1 MKVCFL
7 VNDLELS
14 GGVGIVLEHAR
25 RLGDHH
31 GFAVTLALA
40 RAPTTATWRY
50 EQLSGVHVATL
61 AEARQEHFDVA
72 VATWWETTTALLT
85 VPATRY
91 GYFVQSLE
99 DRFYHYDEP
108 DRLGAAVTLGLPV
121 AFVTE
126 ARWIA
131 RTLEQLRPDAPVYLA
146 RNGIDKDVF
155 GVRESLDVR
164 RGAPLRILIEGNP
177 TVWFKGV
184 GSALAAV
191 EAMREERHV
200 TVVTAHHDEL
210 GDDPPADRVVG
221 PLTHREMSDLY
232 AETDVVLKLS
242 RVEGMFGPPLEG
254 MHRGATCV
262 VTPVTG
268 HDEYVEHGHNG
279 LVTDWDDPS
288 GTARLLD
295 LLARD
300 RALLHRL
307 RLNAV
312 ETARRWPSTE
322 QSSQMMALALRRIH
336 DGPAPDPIR
345 GSRLVLDDVRAGI
358 EHVRPMLQERRELH
372 RKMLKVERVAALAP
386 VSRALRLRHRR
397 SGRLALRLGRALWRS
412 LRSG

>member
-14 GGVGIVLEHAR
+14 GGVGVAIEHAR

-40 RAPTTATWRY
+40 RPPTSATWRY
-50 EQLSGVHVATL
+50 EQLAGVHVATL
-61 AEARQEHFDVA
+61 AEAQQERYDVA

-85 VPATRY
+85 IPAERY
-91 GYFVQSLE
+91 AYFVQSLE
-99 DRFYHYDEP
+99 DRFYLYDEP

-131 RTLEQLRPDAPVYLA
+131 RTLEQLRPDAPCYLV

-155 GVRESLDVR
+155 PVAEAVDVR
-164 RGAPLRILIEGNP
+164 RGAPLRLLIEGNP
-177 TVWFKGV
+177 NVWFKGV
-184 GSALAAV
+184 GAALASVA
-191 EAMREERHV
+191 AMHEPRHV
-200 TVVTAHHDEL
+200 TVVTAHHDDL
-210 GDDPPADRVVG
+210 GEDPPADRVVG
-221 PLTHREMSDLY
+221 PLSHREMADLY

-268 HDEYVEHGHNG
+268 HDEYVEHGVNG
-279 LVTDWDDPS
+279 LVADWDDME

-295 LLARD
+295 LLSRD
-300 RALLHRL
+300 RRLLHTL
-307 RLNAV
+307 RLGAV
-312 ETARRWPSTE
+312 ETARSWPTTE
-322 QSSQMMALALRRIH
+322 QSSQFMALALRRIAT
-336 DGPAPDPIR
+336 GPAPDPIR
-345 GSRLVLDDVRAGI
+345 ANRLVLDDVRTGI
-358 EHVRPMLQERRELH
+358 EHVRPLLSERREAL
-372 RKMLKVERVAALAP
+372 RKLQRVEKVTGLPPVA
-386 VSRALRLRHRR
+386 RALGMRNRR
-397 SGRLALRLGRALWRS
+397 SGRLAVRVARAVWNRV
-412 LRSG
+412 R